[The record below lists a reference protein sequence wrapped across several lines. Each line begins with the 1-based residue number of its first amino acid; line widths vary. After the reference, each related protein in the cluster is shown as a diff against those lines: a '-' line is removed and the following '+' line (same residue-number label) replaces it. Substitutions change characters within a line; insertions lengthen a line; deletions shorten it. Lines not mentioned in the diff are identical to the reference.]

1 MCQTSSPNGR
11 DTAAIGRPL
20 PFANSLATDFYELL
34 PNDTDLTM
42 LLPLGVDAGNYS
54 IIGGGKRY
62 HTPLD
67 TLARLDRHSVRHM
80 GATTLRSEEHTS
92 ELQSLMRISYAVFCL
107 NTHIN
112 RPRTSKLSIKR
123 HTL

>member
-67 TLARLDRHSVRHM
+67 NLAHLDRNSVRHL
-80 GATTLRSEEHTS
+80 GATTLSAVESFSGEPRPEERRGGKEGVRTCRS
-92 ELQSLMRISYAVFCL
+92 RG
-107 NTHIN
+107 
-112 RPRTSKLSIKR
+112 
-123 HTL
+123 